1 MPEGGIFRSFGGGNN
16 SELETGMFFHC
27 LFGKGRGCGWKK
39 MRASSPGMR
48 PLSECCGCRRVR
60 VCKVSGDRTVCG
72 RMASLGV
79 LPGTVLEPFC
89 SRHGRRHCVVKVNG
103 GTLSLDEL
111 TAASILVEPA

>member
-1 MPEGGIFRSFGGGNN
+1 
-16 SELETGMFFHC
+16 MFFHC
-27 LFGKGRGCGWKK
+27 LFGKRRGCGWRK
-39 MRASSPGMR
+39 MRSSSFGMR
-48 PLSECCGCRRVR
+48 PLSECCGCSRVR

-89 SRHGRRHCVVKVNG
+89 SRRSRHCCVVKVNG

-111 TAASILVEPA
+111 TAASIFVEPA